1 MNLQKRKNFKRL
13 MSPKNIAFF
22 GGRDVEVAITEA
34 KRRGFLG
41 EIWPVNPK
49 RKSILGIDCFS
60 SVKDLPEAPDAS
72 FIAVPAKFVSTL
84 IEELSSIGA
93 GGVVCYSAGFSET
106 GPKGMALEEQIK
118 ILAKDMPI
126 IGPNCYGFINYL
138 DNVALW
144 PFAHGGSSPGYG
156 AAIITQSGMLSSDI
170 TMTERSIPLTH
181 MISIGNQSSV
191 SIEDLI
197 EILADTPQVKA
208 IGVHIE
214 GIKNI
219 NKLHDVALKALAK
232 NVPIVAL
239 KTGTSVIGESLT
251 TTHTGSL
258 SGEDKLYDALFE
270 RIGIIRVKNP
280 IQFIEVLKFL
290 CVSGIPS
297 DNSLVAFTCS
307 GGGATM
313 IADYAEKI
321 GINIPNFDKNGTKKL
336 ENLLPDIATVS
347 NPLDYTTPIW
357 GDEAR
362 TEPVFRT
369 AIKESKASVALLLQD
384 YPAKGLDESEHYYL
398 NDAKAFIKAVKAINI
413 PAAICSTF
421 PENMRRKIR
430 DGFVEEKISPMQGI
444 EETLDAIKL
453 ISNLKRRQKELKKHI
468 VKPLLISG
476 NSGTSK
482 FLDETM
488 SKELLLSMGIQ
499 IPKGQHITASNIG
512 KTSIKV
518 NFPVALKLISASI
531 IHKTDYGAIAINI
544 KSRVELLKKVK
555 EMGSHLKK
563 SLHNEFNDQFLIEE
577 MKAPPIIEMLIGIQ
591 ADQQFGYSLLLGSG
605 GTQAEVIDDTISILL
620 PTNKVEIITA
630 IKKLK
635 LFKLMDGFRGREK
648 VNLSKLATY
657 ISNIT
662 YFFEE
667 NAPNYSSLEVN
678 PLFVYKDTCCAIDA
692 VIALGPNSTI

>member
-22 GGRDVEVAITEA
+22 GGRDIEVAITEA
-34 KRRGFLG
+34 KRRGFSG

-49 RKSILGIDCFS
+49 RKSILGIECFS
-60 SVKDLPEAPDAS
+60 SIAELPRAPDAS
-72 FIAVPAKFVSTL
+72 FIAVPAKSVPNV
-84 IEELSSIGA
+84 IKELSSIGA

-106 GPKGMALEEQIK
+106 GPKGQALEKEINL
-118 ILAKDMPI
+118 LANDMPI

-197 EILADTPQVKA
+197 EILYETPEVKA

-219 NKLHDVALKALAK
+219 NKLHDVALKALAR
-232 NVPIVAL
+232 NIPIVAL

-270 RIGIIRVKNP
+270 RTGIIRVKNP

-297 DNSLVAFTCS
+297 GNSLVAFTCS

-321 GINIPNFDKNGTKKL
+321 GINIPNFDKNGATKL

-357 GDEAR
+357 GDETR

-398 NDAKAFIKAVKAINI
+398 NDARAFIKAVKTLKI

-421 PENMRRKIR
+421 PENMRKGIR
-430 DGFVEEKISPMQGI
+430 ESFISEQISPMQGI

-453 ISNLKRRQKELKKHI
+453 ISRLKQRQSQLNKEK
-468 VKPLLISG
+468 VNPLL
-476 NSGTSK
+476 TSRSSVK
-482 FLDETM
+482 SVFFNEEE
-488 SKELLLSMGIQ
+488 SKKLLYNIGIEV
-499 IPKGQHITASNIG
+499 PKGQHISAQTI
-512 KTSIKV
+512 KETSIKLK
-518 NFPVALKLISASI
+518 FPLVLKLLSNTV
-531 IHKTDYGAIAINI
+531 IHKTDYGAISIGI
-544 KSRVELLKKVK
+544 KSKRELIKKIH
-555 EMGSHLKK
+555 EM
-563 SLHNEFNDQFLIEE
+563 SLNLNATLQDEFSDHFLIEE
-577 MKAPPIIEMLIGIQ
+577 MKASPIAEMMIGIQ
-591 ADQQFGYSLLLGSG
+591 NDQQFGYSLLLGSG
-605 GTQAEVIDDTISILL
+605 GTQAEIMRDTTTILL
-620 PTNKVEIITA
+620 PTNKSEIIRS
-630 IKKLK
+630 IKQLR
-635 LFKLMDGFRGREK
+635 LFSLINGFRGNDIVDLEK
-648 VNLSKLATY
+648 LSSSILDITKLFDDNKEC
-657 ISNIT
+657 I
-662 YFFEE
+662 
-667 NAPNYSSLEVN
+667 SSLEIN
-678 PLFVYKDTCCAIDA
+678 PLFVYQNSSCAVDA
-692 VIALGPNSTI
+692 VISSGKD